1 MFNRLLEKAA
11 LALLFSAALAGMA
24 RAQEPRPHFI
34 TVNSTGSV
42 LARPDMGILVM
53 AVQSTAPLA
62 ADAVAENT
70 KKVKDV
76 QSALAA
82 LGYAPG
88 RFKISPAALSRAGN
102 PYYAPGR
109 PSITGIVASQFVY
122 VFFEGAELSNP
133 AELNGKVAAVID
145 ALGKAGAVPSAGPFR
160 SPSQPQGAMVVYT
173 VKDPAN
179 DEDRALQ
186 EALADARTKAQA
198 IAKRLRVQITGL
210 SSINSFVQ
218 SYTGQLSG
226 QLEGLPYRYYSM
238 ESDEIKISERVNL
251 AYNFK

>member
-1 MFNRLLEKAA
+1 MRKRLLVHGAS
-11 LALLFSAALAGMA
+11 ALLFSAALAGMA
-24 RAQEPRPHFI
+24 RAREPRPHFV
-34 TVNSTGSV
+34 TVSSMGSV
-42 LARPDMGILVM
+42 LARPDTGILVM
-53 AVQSTAPLA
+53 TVQSTAPLA

-82 LGYAPG
+82 LGYAPS
-88 RFKISPAALSRAGN
+88 RFKIAPAVLSRAGN
-102 PYYAPGR
+102 PYYPPGR
-109 PSITGIVASQFVY
+109 PSITGIMASQFVY

-145 ALGKAGAVPSAGPFR
+145 AMGKAGAVPSTGPFR
-160 SPSQPQGAMVVYT
+160 SPSQPQGALVVYT

-179 DEDRALQ
+179 AEDRALQ
-186 EALADARTKAQA
+186 EAMADARARSQA
-198 IAKRLRVQITGL
+198 IAKRLHVQITGL

-218 SYTGQLSG
+218 PYTGQVSG
-226 QLEGLPYRYYSM
+226 QMEGLPYNSYSM

-251 AYNFK
+251 VYNFK